1 MEMNKEVMMMMEDE
15 AKEIFAEG
23 DETESVETEAVV
35 MVYEPSQT
43 VVLDGVKAYLKSIGN
58 HPRLSF
64 EEEKALSV
72 KALNGSREAV
82 NTLVECNLLLV
93 VSVAKKYYGCG
104 LPLLDLIQEGNL
116 GLIKAAEK
124 YDGTKGFRF
133 STYAT
138 YWIRQSISRALGD
151 QSRTIRIPANMVEL
165 LSKVKKATAEL
176 TQKLGRTPSDREI
189 AAHMGVELDKVQT
202 VRDLA
207 QATTSLDTPVDDEGE
222 TSMGDLIADHTA
234 ENPIANL
241 MREANSQIIAAVFDT
256 LSTRE
261 AEILRMRFGINAE
274 KAMTLEE
281 VGDHYGLSK
290 ERIRQ
295 LEGKALRKLR
305 NPIRAKMLREA
316 MM

>member
-1 MEMNKEVMMMMEDE
+1 MEMNENVMITEEDARE
-15 AKEIFAEG
+15 MN
-23 DETESVETEAVV
+23 ETYDYDTS
-35 MVYEPSQT
+35 

-64 EEEKALSV
+64 DQEKELSV
-72 KALNGSREAV
+72 KALAGDRNAV

-124 YDGTKGFRF
+124 YDGSKGFRF

-138 YWIRQSISRALGD
+138 YWIRQAIYRALGD

-176 TQKLGRTPSDREI
+176 TQKLGRAPTDEEI
-189 AAHMGVELDKVQT
+189 AAHMDVELDKVQT
-202 VRDLA
+202 IMDLA

-222 TSMGDLIADHTA
+222 TCMGDLIADHSV
-234 ENPIANL
+234 ENPMANII
-241 MREANSQIIAAVFDT
+241 REANSQIIAAVFDT
-256 LSTRE
+256 LGSRE
-261 AEILRMRFGINAE
+261 AEILKMRFGIDTE

-295 LEGKALRKLR
+295 IENKAIRKLR

-316 MM
+316 MA

>member
-1 MEMNKEVMMMMEDE
+1 MMEMNENVMIMEEDARE
-15 AKEIFAEG
+15 MN
-23 DETESVETEAVV
+23 ESYDYDT
-35 MVYEPSQT
+35 SI
-43 VVLDGVKAYLKSIGN
+43 VLDGIKAYLKSIGN

-64 EEEKALSV
+64 DQEKELSV
-72 KALNGSREAV
+72 KALAGDRDAV

-124 YDGTKGFRF
+124 YDGSRGFRF

-138 YWIRQSISRALGD
+138 YWIRQAISRALGD

-176 TQKLGRTPSDREI
+176 TQKLGRAPSDKEI
-189 AAHMGVELDKVQT
+189 AAHMDIELDKVQT
-202 VRDLA
+202 VMDLA

-222 TSMGDLIADHTA
+222 TCMGDLIADHGA
-234 ENPIANL
+234 ENPMANII
-241 MREANSQIIAAVFDT
+241 REANSQIIAAVFDT
-256 LSTRE
+256 LGSRE
-261 AEILRMRFGINAE
+261 AEILKMRFGIDAD

-281 VGDHYGLSK
+281 VGQHYGLSK

-295 LEGKALRKLR
+295 IENKAIRKLR
-305 NPIRAKMLREA
+305 NPIRAKMLKEA
-316 MM
+316 MA

>member
-1 MEMNKEVMMMMEDE
+1 MEMNENVMIMEEDARE
-15 AKEIFAEG
+15 MN
-23 DETESVETEAVV
+23 ETYDYDTS
-35 MVYEPSQT
+35 
-43 VVLDGVKAYLKSIGN
+43 VVLDGVKAYLKSISN

-64 EEEKALSV
+64 DQEKELSIKAL
-72 KALNGSREAV
+72 AGDRDAV

-124 YDGTKGFRF
+124 YDGSKGFRF

-138 YWIRQSISRALGD
+138 YWIRQAISRALGD

-165 LSKVKKATAEL
+165 LSKVKKAIAEL
-176 TQKLGRTPSDREI
+176 TQKLGRTPTDEEI
-189 AAHMGVELDKVQT
+189 AAHMDVELDKVQT
-202 VRDLA
+202 VMDLA

-222 TSMGDLIADHTA
+222 TCMGDLIADHSV
-234 ENPIANL
+234 ENPMANII
-241 MREANSQIIAAVFDT
+241 REANSQIIAAVFDT
-256 LSTRE
+256 LGSRE
-261 AEILRMRFGINAE
+261 AEILKMRFGIDTE

-295 LEGKALRKLR
+295 IENKAIRKLR

-316 MM
+316 MA

>member
-1 MEMNKEVMMMMEDE
+1 MEMNENVMIMEEDARE
-15 AKEIFAEG
+15 MN
-23 DETESVETEAVV
+23 ESYDYDT
-35 MVYEPSQT
+35 S

-64 EEEKALSV
+64 DQEKELSV
-72 KALNGSREAV
+72 KALAGDRDAV
-82 NTLVECNLLLV
+82 NTLIECNLLLV
-93 VSVAKKYYGCG
+93 VSIAKKYYGCG

-124 YDGTKGFRF
+124 YDGSKGFRF

-138 YWIRQSISRALGD
+138 YWIRQAISRALGD

-176 TQKLGRTPSDREI
+176 TQKLGRTPSDKEI
-189 AAHMGVELDKVQT
+189 AKHLDIEVDKVQA
-202 VRDLA
+202 VMDIA

-222 TSMGDLIADHTA
+222 TSMGDLITDHSA
-234 ENPIANL
+234 ENPMVSMIK
-241 MREANSQIIAAVFDT
+241 EANKQIVASILDT
-256 LSTRE
+256 LGSRE
-261 AEILRMRFGINAE
+261 AEILKMRFGIDAE

-295 LEGKALRKLR
+295 IENKAIRKLR
-305 NPIRAKMLREA
+305 NPVRAKMLKEA
-316 MM
+316 MA

>member
-1 MEMNKEVMMMMEDE
+1 MEMNENVMIMEEDARE
-15 AKEIFAEG
+15 MN
-23 DETESVETEAVV
+23 ETYDYDTGI
-35 MVYEPSQT
+35 
-43 VVLDGVKAYLKSIGN
+43 VLDGVKAYLKSIGN

-64 EEEKALSV
+64 DQEKELSV
-72 KALNGSREAV
+72 KALAGDRDAV

-124 YDGTKGFRF
+124 YDGSKGFRF

-138 YWIRQSISRALGD
+138 YWIRQAISRALGD

-176 TQKLGRTPSDREI
+176 TQKLGRTPTDKEI
-189 AAHMGVELDKVQT
+189 ATHMGIELDKVQT
-202 VRDLA
+202 VMDLA

-222 TSMGDLIADHTA
+222 TCMGDLIADHSA
-234 ENPIANL
+234 ENPMANII
-241 MREANSQIIAAVFDT
+241 REANSQIIAAVFDT
-256 LSTRE
+256 LGSRE
-261 AEILRMRFGINAE
+261 AEILKMRFGIDAE

-281 VGDHYGLSK
+281 VGQHYGLSK

-295 LEGKALRKLR
+295 IENKAIRKLR
-305 NPIRAKMLREA
+305 NPIRAKMLKEA
-316 MM
+316 MA

>member
-1 MEMNKEVMMMMEDE
+1 MMMENEVIIMEDE
-15 AKEIFAEG
+15 ARELNEEYEVTASENN
-23 DETESVETEAVV
+23 SV
-35 MVYEPSQT
+35 

-58 HPRLSF
+58 HPRLTF
-64 EEEKALSV
+64 EQEKDLSAKAL
-72 KALNGSREAV
+72 AGDRNAV

-124 YDGTKGFRF
+124 YDGSKGFRF

-176 TQKLGRTPSDREI
+176 TQKLGRVPTDKEI
-189 AAHMGVELDKVQT
+189 AAHMQVELEKVQT
-202 VRDLA
+202 VMDLA
-207 QATTSLDTPVDDEGE
+207 QATTSLDTPIDDDGE
-222 TSMGDLIADHTA
+222 TSMGDLIADRTA
-234 ENPIANL
+234 ENPIAN
-241 MREANSQIIAAVFDT
+241 MIREANSQIIAAVFDT
-256 LSTRE
+256 LAPRE

-281 VGDHYGLSK
+281 VGQHYGLTR

-295 LEGKALRKLR
+295 IENKAIRKLR
-305 NPIRAKMLREA
+305 NPMRAKMLKEA

>member
-1 MEMNKEVMMMMEDE
+1 MNMEMNEEVMIMEEDARE
-15 AKEIFAEG
+15 MN
-23 DETESVETEAVV
+23 ESYDYDT
-35 MVYEPSQT
+35 SI
-43 VVLDGVKAYLKSIGN
+43 VLDGVKAYLKSIGN

-64 EEEKALSV
+64 DQEKELSV
-72 KALNGSREAV
+72 KALAGDHNAV

-93 VSVAKKYYGCG
+93 VSIAKKYYGCG

-124 YDGTKGFRF
+124 YDGSKGFRF

-138 YWIRQSISRALGD
+138 YWIRQAISRALGD

-176 TQKLGRTPSDREI
+176 TQKLGRAPSDKEI

-202 VRDLA
+202 VMDLA
-207 QATTSLDTPVDDEGE
+207 QATTSLDTPVDDDGE
-222 TSMGDLIADHTA
+222 TSMGDLIADHSA
-234 ENPIANL
+234 ENPMAAMIA
-241 MREANSQIIAAVFDT
+241 EANKQIVEAILDT
-256 LSTRE
+256 LGARE
-261 AEILRMRFGINAE
+261 AEILKMRFGIIGD

-281 VGDHYGLSK
+281 VGNHYGLSK

-295 LEGKALRKLR
+295 IENKAIRKLR
-305 NPIRAKMLREA
+305 NPARAKMLKEA
-316 MM
+316 MA

>member
-1 MEMNKEVMMMMEDE
+1 MMEMNENVMIMEED
-15 AKEIFAEG
+15 AKEAFE
-23 DETESVETEAVV
+23 EN
-35 MVYEPSQT
+35 YEVSASDV

-58 HPRLSF
+58 HPRLTAEQEKELSI
-64 EEEKALSV
+64 KAL
-72 KALNGSREAV
+72 AGDHNAINE
-82 NTLVECNLLLV
+82 LVECNLLLV
-93 VSVAKKYYGCG
+93 VSIAKKYYGCG

-124 YDGTKGFRF
+124 YDGSKGFRF

-138 YWIRQSISRALGD
+138 YWIRQAISRALGD

-176 TQKLGRTPSDREI
+176 TQKFGRTPSDKEI
-189 AAHMGVELDKVQT
+189 AAHMDIELDKVQT
-202 VRDLA
+202 VMDLA

-222 TSMGDLIADHTA
+222 TCMGDLIADHSA
-234 ENPIANL
+234 ENPMASII
-241 MREANSQIIAAVFDT
+241 REANKQIVANILDT
-256 LSTRE
+256 LSSRE
-261 AEILRMRFGINAE
+261 AEILKMRFGINAE

-295 LEGKALRKLR
+295 IENKAIRKLR
-305 NPIRAKMLREA
+305 NPVRAKMLKEA
-316 MM
+316 MV

>member
-1 MEMNKEVMMMMEDE
+1 MMMEKEMILMEDE
-15 AKEIFAEG
+15 ARELNEEATEG
-23 DETESVETEAVV
+23 SDYEAVGS
-35 MVYEPSQT
+35 YNEHI
-43 VVLDGVKAYLKSIGN
+43 VLDGVKAYLKSIGN

-64 EEEKALSV
+64 DQEKALSV
-72 KALNGSREAV
+72 KALDGDRNAINE
-82 NTLVECNLLLV
+82 LVECNLLLV
-93 VSVAKKYYGCG
+93 VSIAKKYYGCG

-124 YDGTKGFRF
+124 YDGSKGFRF

-176 TQKLGRTPSDREI
+176 TQSMKRQPTDKEI
-189 AAHMGVELDKVQT
+189 AAHLGIDLDKVQT
-202 VRDLA
+202 VMDIA
-207 QATTSLDTPVDDEGE
+207 QVTTSLDTPVDDEGE
-222 TSMGDLIADHTA
+222 TSIGDLIADSSI
-234 ENPIANL
+234 ENPVTAMIK
-241 MREANSQIIAAVFDT
+241 EANSQIIAAVFET
-256 LSTRE
+256 LSPRE
-261 AEILRMRFGINAE
+261 AEILRMRFGINAN

-281 VGDHYGLSK
+281 VGQHFGLTR

-295 LEGKALRKLR
+295 IENKAIRKLR
-305 NPIRAKMLREA
+305 NPVRAKMLREA